1 MAVKRPEPS
10 PENILRFNKLLIGY
24 LDEKGHNDAWLARKT
39 GLSKTT
45 ISKMVQN
52 KDYRGGY
59 YCPSVESLVAVCLAL
74 DITAKQ
80 RWEMYSLVFPEH
92 AIYFEAMNNGYSVAH
107 TNAMLEEKNL
117 PALTDP

>member
-1 MAVKRPEPS
+1 MAAKRPEPS

-80 RWEMYSLVFPEH
+80 RWEIYRVFREYKRIHFPTLL
-92 AIYFEAMNNGYSVAH
+92 GGDVQR
-107 TNAMLEEKNL
+107 K
-117 PALTDP
+117 TDCNEGFY